1 MENQNVD
8 VHDIIKDLPKE
19 MPIVEYED
27 VNDTEDKLTD
37 DNTEVDSVSPSSETT
52 TEVSNVAS
60 TNSNV
65 VNSIVNSSN
74 NVNPNVINQNPSV
87 TAGTGVPI
95 ANGEVTKTPIING
108 QAPSIPVVNN
118 GDVLMS
124 NTPVVNSN
132 QVVQS
137 VPVVN
142 NASVVP
148 NVTNQVV
155 QPQVSVVGMQNATS
169 TPVVPIVNTQMPVID
184 KLGE

>member
-1 MENQNVD
+1 MN
-8 VHDIIKDLPKE
+8 
-19 MPIVEYED
+19 
-27 VNDTEDKLTD
+27 
-37 DNTEVDSVSPSSETT
+37 
-52 TEVSNVAS
+52 
-60 TNSNV
+60 
-65 VNSIVNSSN
+65 N
-74 NVNPNVINQNPSV
+74 NVNPNVINQNPNV
-87 TAGTGVPI
+87 TVGTGVPI
-95 ANGEVTKTPIING
+95 ANGGVTKTPIING

-142 NASVVP
+142 NTSVVP

-169 TPVVPIVNTQMPVID
+169 TPIVPIVNTQMPAID

>member
-1 MENQNVD
+1 M
-8 VHDIIKDLPKE
+8 
-19 MPIVEYED
+19 
-27 VNDTEDKLTD
+27 
-37 DNTEVDSVSPSSETT
+37 
-52 TEVSNVAS
+52 
-60 TNSNV
+60 
-65 VNSIVNSSN
+65 
-74 NVNPNVINQNPSV
+74 INQNPSV
-87 TAGTGVPI
+87 TVSTGVPI
-95 ANGEVTKTPIING
+95 VNGGVTKTPIING

-142 NASVVP
+142 NTSVVP

-169 TPVVPIVNTQMPVID
+169 TPVVPIVNTQMPAID